1 MSKKRSF
8 KAVALGSIAL
18 FTFLAIIGRK
28 EEAKPVEPTEAERLE
43 AELKVIRLK
52 RQLAEEQAK
61 TRQREADAVAN
72 TVSVEACGKLDTPEK
87 RMQFWERERQRFIDD
102 GEIAIIAESHAT
114 NSLAKRLLAESR

>member
-8 KAVALGSIAL
+8 KAVALGSIAV

-28 EEAKPVEPTEAERLE
+28 EEAKPVEPTEAELLE

-61 TRQREADAVAN
+61 NRQREADAVAN

-87 RMQFWERERQRFIDD
+87 RMQFWERERQRFIDA

>member
-8 KAVALGSIAL
+8 KAVALGSIAV

-61 TRQREADAVAN
+61 NRQREADAVAN

-87 RMQFWERERQRFIDD
+87 RMQFWERERQRFIDA

>member
-72 TVSVEACGKLDTPEK
+72 TVSVKACGKLDTPEK